1 MTSKVLRTS
10 EVAAEVTKGQAGVG
24 RLSVACRELTGW
36 TPQTAPQPVPS
47 RALSVPRSISHGYTI

>member
-1 MTSKVLRTS
+1 MTSEVLRTS

-36 TPQTAPQPVPS
+36 TLN
-47 RALSVPRSISHGYTI
+47 RASTRA